1 VSKRVVIIGGVACGG
16 KVASRLRRLEPETEI
31 LMLEKGEHISY
42 AACGLPF
49 YVGGTVSDY
58 KDLIN
63 TSIGVMRD
71 ASYFKA
77 VKNVNVL
84 TSHMVTSINKELKNV
99 EATDLCTG
107 ERKLFSYDYLVIATG
122 ASPIIPP
129 IPGNQLE
136 GIFKLWTLDDAIKL
150 RSAIDR
156 GRVKRAVIVG
166 GGLVGLEAAEAMAT
180 RGIETAVVDLLG
192 WPLPAMLD
200 EEFGAKLKGLM
211 ASKGVMFYG
220 GEKVTEIVGNGCEV
234 VALRTDKREM
244 AVEAVLLAVG
254 VKPNAHLATE
264 TGLEVGQK
272 GGILVDE
279 HMRTSDPYIYAGGD
293 VVETRHIITNE
304 LTYQPMGSSANRQGR
319 VIADNIAGI
328 PSVFKG
334 VVGTAIMR
342 FFDFTVART
351 GLSEHAAKGAGFD
364 PVSVIIVDPDKPH
377 FMPGSAWILARV
389 VADRRTRRL
398 LGAQFL
404 GPGQVDKRLDAFVAA
419 VTGKLTVDDLADAD
433 FGYAPPYS
441 TALDPLT
448 HAANALRNKMDW
460 MLVSYSPSEFK
471 RKLDSDGEDVLLLD
485 VRTPAEVKEQ
495 GRLPYENQVN
505 IPLGQLRDR
514 TNELPADKEIVTFCK
529 VSVRGW
535 DAYNILRGKGFK
547 RVALL
552 EGGIVGWPYEI
563 DKP

>member
-1 VSKRVVIIGGVACGG
+1 MGKRVVIIGGVACGG
-16 KVASRLRRLEPETEI
+16 KVASRLRRLEPEAEI

-63 TSIGVMRD
+63 TSIGVVRD

-77 VKNVNVL
+77 VKDVDVL
-84 TSHMVTSINKELKNV
+84 TSHMATSINRELKNV
-99 EATDLCTG
+99 EATDLRTG
-107 ERKLFSYDYLVIATG
+107 ERKLFFYDYLVIATG

-129 IPGNQLE
+129 IPGNQLD
-136 GIFKLWTLDDAIKL
+136 GVFRLWTLDDAMKL
-150 RSAIDR
+150 RSAIDS
-156 GRVKRAVIVG
+156 GRVKRAAIVG
-166 GGLVGLEAAEAMAT
+166 GGLVGLEAAEAMAM
-180 RGIETAVVDLLG
+180 RGIETTVVDLLG

-234 VALRTDKREM
+234 AALRTDKKEIP
-244 AVEAVLLAVG
+244 VEAVLLAVG
-254 VKPNAHLATE
+254 VKPNARLATE
-264 TGLEVGQK
+264 IGLKVGQR

-293 VVETRHIITNE
+293 VTETRHLITNE
-304 LTYQPMGSSANRQGR
+304 PVYQPMGSSANRQGR

-328 PSVFKG
+328 PSTFKG
-334 VVGTAIMR
+334 VAGTAIMR

-351 GLSEHAAKGAGFD
+351 GLSEELAESKGFD
-364 PVSVIIVDPDKPH
+364 PVSVMIVDPDKPH
-377 FMPGSAWILARV
+377 FMPGSAWISAKV

-398 LGAQFL
+398 LGAQFF

-419 VTGKLTVDDLADAD
+419 MTGKLTVDDLADAD

-448 HAANALRNKMDW
+448 HAANTLRNKMDG
-460 MLVSYSPSEFK
+460 MLTSYSPSELK
-471 RKLDSDGEDVLLLD
+471 CRLNSDGEDILLLD
-485 VRTPAEVKEQ
+485 VRTPAEVKGQ

-514 TNELPADKEIVTFCK
+514 ANELPTDKEIVTFCK

-535 DAYNILRGKGFK
+535 DAYNILKGKGFE

-563 DKP
+563 DRP